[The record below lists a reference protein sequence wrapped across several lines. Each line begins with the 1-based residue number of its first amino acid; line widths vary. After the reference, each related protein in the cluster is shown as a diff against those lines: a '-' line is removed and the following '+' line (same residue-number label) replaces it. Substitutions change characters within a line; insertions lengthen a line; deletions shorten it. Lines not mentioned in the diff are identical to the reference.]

1 MKFST
6 FVALAALSAATPVWS
21 AGGDA
26 AAGQTKAAVCAACH
40 GVDGNSVDPQY
51 PKIAGQHAE
60 YIAQQLAL
68 FKSGKRQNPIMLGFA
83 MTLSD
88 QDMLDLGAYF
98 ATQKAK
104 PDLADEAL
112 VPVGQV
118 LYQAGDAKRGIP
130 ACMAC
135 HGPTGHGN
143 PASRYPSIGSQ
154 HAQYT
159 ADLLRRFRGGAVY
172 GDENDANAKIMS
184 QVAATLTDAEIEALA
199 SYLQGLSPA
208 TP

>member
-21 AGGDA
+21 ADGDA
-26 AAGQTKAAVCAACH
+26 AAGQAKAAVCAACH

-68 FKSGKRQNPIMLGFA
+68 FKSGKRQNPIMLGFS

-98 ATQKAK
+98 ATQQPK

-112 VPVGQV
+112 VPIGQV
-118 LYQAGDAKRGIP
+118 LYRSGDAKRGIP

-135 HGPTGHGN
+135 HGPSGRGN
-143 PASRYPSIGSQ
+143 PESRYPAIGGQ
-154 HAQYT
+154 HAQYS

-172 GDENDANAKIMS
+172 GDEADAHAKIMS

-199 SYLQGLSPA
+199 SYLQGLSSA

>member
-60 YIAQQLAL
+60 YIAEQLAL

-98 ATQKAK
+98 AAQKAK

-118 LYQAGDAKRGIP
+118 LYQVGDAKRGIP

-143 PASRYPSIGSQ
+143 PASRYPAIGAQ

-172 GDENDANAKIMS
+172 GDVDNAHAKIMS
-184 QVAATLTDAEIEALA
+184 QVAAPLTDAEIEALA

>member
-6 FVALAALSAATPVWS
+6 FVALAALTAATPVWS

-26 AAGQTKAAVCAACH
+26 AAGQAKAAVCAACH
-40 GVDGNSVDPQY
+40 SVDGNSVDPQY
-51 PKIAGQHAE
+51 PKIAGQHAD
-60 YIAQQLAL
+60 YTAQQLTL
-68 FKSGKRQNPIMLGFA
+68 FKSGKRMNPIMLGITA
-83 MTLSD
+83 TLTE
-88 QDMLDLGAYF
+88 QDMLDLAAYF
-98 ATQKAK
+98 ATQQVK
-104 PDLADEAL
+104 PALADEAF
-112 VPVGQV
+112 VATAQR
-118 LYQAGDAKRGIP
+118 LYRAGEAKRGIP

-143 PASRYPSIGSQ
+143 PASGYPSIAGQ

-172 GDENDANAKIMS
+172 GEESDARAKIMS

>member
-40 GVDGNSVDPQY
+40 SVDGNSVDPQY
-51 PKIAGQHAE
+51 PKIAGQHAD

-68 FKSGKRQNPIMLGFA
+68 FKSGKRMNPIMLGITA
-83 MTLSD
+83 TLTE
-88 QDMLDLGAYF
+88 QDMADLAAYF

-112 VPVGQV
+112 VPVGQA
-118 LYQAGDAKRGIP
+118 LYQSGDAKRGIP

>member
-1 MKFST
+1 MKLST
-6 FVALAALSAATPVWS
+6 FVALAAMLVATPGWSAA
-21 AGGDA
+21 GDA

-40 GVDGNSVDPQY
+40 SVDGNSVDPLY

-60 YIAQQLAL
+60 YTSQQLAL
-68 FKSGKRQNPIMLGFA
+68 FKSGKRANPIMLGIA
-83 MTLSD
+83 TILSD
-88 QDMLDLGAYF
+88 QDMLDVAAYF
-98 ATQKAK
+98 ATQRPK
-104 PDLADEAL
+104 PNIADEAF
-112 VPVGQV
+112 VATAQT
-118 LYQAGDAKRGIP
+118 LYRGGDAKRGIP

-135 HGPTGHGN
+135 HGPSGRGN
-143 PASRYPSIGSQ
+143 PASRYPAIASQ

-172 GDENDANAKIMS
+172 GEETDINAKIMS

-199 SYLQGLSPA
+199 SYIQGLNSA

>member
-68 FKSGKRQNPIMLGFA
+68 FKSAKRQNPIMLGFA

-104 PDLADEAL
+104 PGLADEAL

-118 LYQAGDAKRGIP
+118 LYQMGDAKRGIP

-143 PASRYPSIGSQ
+143 PASRYPAIGAQ

-199 SYLQGLSPA
+199 SYLQGISTA

>member
-26 AAGQTKAAVCAACH
+26 AAGQAKAAVCAACH
-40 GVDGNSVDPQY
+40 SVDGNSVDPLY
-51 PKIAGQHAE
+51 PKIAGQHAD

-68 FKSGKRQNPIMLGFA
+68 FKSGKRMNPIMLGISA
-83 MTLSD
+83 TLTE
-88 QDMLDLGAYF
+88 QDMLDLAAYF
-98 ATQKAK
+98 ATQK
-104 PDLADEAL
+104 PSPGLADEAL
-112 VPVGQV
+112 MAVGQQI
-118 LYQAGDAKRGIP
+118 YQAGDAKRNIP
-130 ACMAC
+130 ACMSC

-143 PASRYPSIGSQ
+143 PMSGYPSIAGQ
-154 HAQYT
+154 HAQYS

-172 GDENDANAKIMS
+172 GEVTDANAKIMS
-184 QVAATLTDAEIEALA
+184 QVAVSLTDAEIEALA
-199 SYLQGLSPA
+199 SYLQGLSSA

>member
-68 FKSGKRQNPIMLGFA
+68 FKSGKRQNAIMLGFSMA
-83 MTLSD
+83 LSD

-98 ATQKAK
+98 ATQQAK
-104 PDLADEAL
+104 PNLADEAL
-112 VPVGQV
+112 VPVGQG
-118 LYQAGDAKRGIP
+118 LYRAGDAKRGIP
-130 ACMAC
+130 ACMSC
-135 HGPTGHGN
+135 HGPTGRGN
-143 PASRYPSIGSQ
+143 PASRYPAIGSQ
-154 HAQYT
+154 HAQYS
-159 ADLLRRFRGGAVY
+159 ADLLRRFRGGTVY
-172 GDENDANAKIMS
+172 GDDTDANAKIMS

>member
-6 FVALAALSAATPVWS
+6 FVALAALFAATPVWS

-40 GVDGNSVDPQY
+40 SVDGNSVDPLY

-60 YIAQQLAL
+60 YSAQQLAL
-68 FKSGKRQNPIMLGFA
+68 FKSGKRMNPIMLGISA
-83 MTLSD
+83 TLSE
-88 QDMLDLGAYF
+88 QDMLDVAAYF
-98 ATQKAK
+98 ATQKAS
-104 PDLADEAL
+104 PALADEAL
-112 VPVGQV
+112 VAVGQRI
-118 LYQAGDAKRGIP
+118 YQSGDAKRGIP

-135 HGPTGHGN
+135 HGPTGTGN
-143 PASRYPSIGSQ
+143 PASRYPALASQ

-159 ADLLRRFRGGAVY
+159 ADMLRRFRGGAVY
-172 GDENDANAKIMS
+172 GDESDANAKIMS
-184 QVAATLTDAEIEALA
+184 QVAVSLTDAEIEALA
-199 SYLQGLSPA
+199 SYIQGLSSA